1 MSLLSLQIN
10 KSEEIYLV
18 NINQKEAEYLRNH
31 GRFFDVKVCNKHHKS
46 KGKSYFLVE
55 HVRSI
60 EMLNRYRESIN
71 QTDLLTV
78 KPRNK
83 DFRF

>member
-1 MSLLSLQIN
+1 MSLLSLLIN

-31 GRFFDVKVCNKHHKS
+31 GRSFDVKVCNKHHKG
-46 KGKSYFLVE
+46 KTKSYFLVE
-55 HVRSI
+55 HVRSF
-60 EMLNRYRESIN
+60 EMLNKYRTSIN

-78 KPRNK
+78 KPRDK

>member
-1 MSLLSLQIN
+1 MR
-10 KSEEIYLV
+10 V
-18 NINQKEAEYLRNH
+18 R
-31 GRFFDVKVCNKHHKS
+31 NKHHKS
-46 KGKSYFLVE
+46 KGESYFLVE
-55 HVRSI
+55 HVRSV
-60 EMLNRYRESIN
+60 EMLNKYRESIN